1 MGGHRRRQGRHR
13 ALSRGIP
20 GSKIM
25 SDRDRRPRLI
35 LASASPRRHELLTL
49 FRLPFDIVPAQ
60 IDEAIH
66 SGESAPDYVA
76 RMARQKALA
85 VGGEA
90 GGFVLG
96 ADTVVVLDGECL
108 GKPADEHEAGAML
121 KRLSGRAH
129 RVLSA
134 VALAADGRIHDHHTS
149 ATLVEFDDLPPWW
162 IDGYIRSG
170 EPFDKAGA
178 YGIQGA
184 AGIWVKSIAGSY
196 SSVVGLPLNATA
208 RLLAAA
214 GLFPAAA

>member
-1 MGGHRRRQGRHR
+1 
-13 ALSRGIP
+13 
-20 GSKIM
+20 M

-96 ADTVVVLDGECL
+96 ADTVGVRDGECL
-108 GKPADEHEAGAML
+108 GKPADEQEAGAML
-121 KRLSGRAH
+121 GGRSGRAH
-129 RVLSA
+129 RA
-134 VALAADGRIHDHHTS
+134 
-149 ATLVEFDDLPPWW
+149 
-162 IDGYIRSG
+162 RS
-170 EPFDKAGA
+170 AGA
-178 YGIQGA
+178 
-184 AGIWVKSIAGSY
+184 
-196 SSVVGLPLNATA
+196 
-208 RLLAAA
+208 RAAA
-214 GLFPAAA
+214 GATPDHDPRA

>member
-1 MGGHRRRQGRHR
+1 
-13 ALSRGIP
+13 
-20 GSKIM
+20 M

-96 ADTVVVLDGECL
+96 GDTVVVLDGECL
-108 GKPADEHEAGAML
+108 GKPADEPVAGGML
-121 KRLSGRAH
+121 ERLCGRGP
-129 RVLSA
+129 RGRSA
-134 VALAADGRIHDHHTS
+134 G
-149 ATLVEFDDLPPWW
+149 
-162 IDGYIRSG
+162 
-170 EPFDKAGA
+170 
-178 YGIQGA
+178 
-184 AGIWVKSIAGSY
+184 
-196 SSVVGLPLNATA
+196 
-208 RLLAAA
+208 
-214 GLFPAAA
+214 